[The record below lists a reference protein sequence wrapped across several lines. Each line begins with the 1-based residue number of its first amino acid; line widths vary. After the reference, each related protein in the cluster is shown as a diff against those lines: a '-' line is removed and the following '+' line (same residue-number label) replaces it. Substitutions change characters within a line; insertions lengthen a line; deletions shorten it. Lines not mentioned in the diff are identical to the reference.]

1 MVFTLRRKDRILE
14 QEKKTD
20 SCFSAWPVEVIL
32 GLLLKNQGRPTIDT
46 INKAMTVPTFYMS
59 KPGSLI
65 IISTT

>member
-46 INKAMTVPTFYMS
+46 INKAMSVPSFLLTKATAF
-59 KPGSLI
+59 L